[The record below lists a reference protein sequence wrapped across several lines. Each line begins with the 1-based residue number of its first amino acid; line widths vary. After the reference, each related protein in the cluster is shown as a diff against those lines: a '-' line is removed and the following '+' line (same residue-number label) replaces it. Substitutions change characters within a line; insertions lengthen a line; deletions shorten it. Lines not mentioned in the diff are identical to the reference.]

1 MKSNT
6 PFNRFLYTGF
16 TLFGLYKLIFGNY
29 GEAAIHL
36 GVALAFDP
44 FDQTVTWKDRPFW
57 QRAWLIAHL
66 ALCAGS
72 LGCEIGMNDRFQDV
86 VKKN

>member
-1 MKSNT
+1 MKTS
-6 PFNRFLYTGF
+6 FNKFLYIGF
-16 TLFGLYKLIFGNY
+16 LLIGLYQVFFSTDYLQT
-29 GEAAIHL
+29 ASSL
-36 GVALAFDP
+36 GIALAFDP

-72 LGCEIGMNDRFQDV
+72 LGCEISMNDRFQDV